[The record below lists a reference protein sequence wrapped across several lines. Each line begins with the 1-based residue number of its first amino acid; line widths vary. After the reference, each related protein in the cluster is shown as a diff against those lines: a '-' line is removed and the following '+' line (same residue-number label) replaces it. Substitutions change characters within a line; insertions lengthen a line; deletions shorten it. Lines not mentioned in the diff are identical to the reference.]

1 MPEIRRYCL
10 CGGAATATSSDA
22 EAVQFVSDAFD
33 TVHTGDGHGAATAR
47 QAAAARR
54 REESRA

>member
-1 MPEIRRYCL
+1 MAEICRYCL

-22 EAVQFVSDAFD
+22 ALMQRISEGFD
-33 TVHTGDGHGAATAR
+33 TVHTGDGHGPATAR

-54 REESRA
+54 RAGN